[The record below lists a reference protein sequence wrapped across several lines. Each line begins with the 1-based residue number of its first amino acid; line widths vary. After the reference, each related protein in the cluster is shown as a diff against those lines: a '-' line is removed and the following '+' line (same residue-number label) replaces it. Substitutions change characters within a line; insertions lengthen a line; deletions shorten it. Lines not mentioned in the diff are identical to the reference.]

1 MERLAYYGI
10 GIGALA
16 MGAASAFDRRVA
28 SHRRR
33 TDLLR
38 SAATALRDHY
48 RALEAFVDDPDAP
61 AILSEFL
68 LDFSD
73 SIDGENVAI
82 DISSA
87 TTPGG
92 RAPPPLSPLYIEIVN
107 SVDRLRDQRMDLLA
121 FFDLAISAGMTAAFF
136 RRDKTREIDQATI
149 DKSGKNPGH
158 DIAFASTL
166 VKLDKGQTAKR
177 IDRPNRM
184 VAA

>member
-1 MERLAYYGI
+1 MERLAYSGI

-16 MGAASAFDRRVA
+16 IGAASAFDRRVA
-28 SHRRR
+28 GHRRR

-38 SAATALRDHY
+38 SAATALQQHY

-61 AILSEFL
+61 VILSEFL

-82 DISSA
+82 DITSA
-87 TTPGG
+87 TMLGG
-92 RAPPPLSPLYIEIVN
+92 RAPPPLSPQYIEIVN
-107 SVDRLRDQRMDLLA
+107 ILDRLRDQRIDLLE

-136 RRDKTREIDQATI
+136 RRDKTREIDQATT
-149 DKSGKNPGH
+149 DRSGKNPGH
-158 DIAFASTL
+158 DIAFASSL
-166 VKLDKGQTAKR
+166 VRLDNEQTAKR
-177 IDRPNRM
+177 ADRPIRM